1 MERVEDWYIYCEYD
15 NFLREINFL
24 YDEYI
29 NKIATLYKTP
39 EEEANKYEKY
49 LEENPS
55 EYSYITNVEDVLP
68 EIQNLT
74 FQRYLSVKNI
84 KYRYLCMNIV
94 ALYQMLEQ
102 FFSSIIK
109 TRISMSMDE
118 TLKKKSAE
126 SKFYIVDIKFFFNE
140 FNYDIESN
148 KYYKEIN
155 ELRLI
160 ENVIKHGDGTS
171 ANKLKAINDKYFKKV
186 KMSYPYN
193 DTIINDNLNIDEKDF
208 ERFYIAI
215 NKFIKEMPKHFIHKY
230 KWEK

>member
-24 YDEYI
+24 YNEYI

-39 EEEANKYEKY
+39 EEEANEYEKY

-55 EYSYITNVEDVLP
+55 EYSYITNVEDVLL

-102 FFSSIIK
+102 FFHQ
-109 TRISMSMDE
+109 
-118 TLKKKSAE
+118 L
-126 SKFYIVDIKFFFNE
+126 
-140 FNYDIESN
+140 
-148 KYYKEIN
+148 
-155 ELRLI
+155 
-160 ENVIKHGDGTS
+160 
-171 ANKLKAINDKYFKKV
+171 
-186 KMSYPYN
+186 
-193 DTIINDNLNIDEKDF
+193 
-208 ERFYIAI
+208 
-215 NKFIKEMPKHFIHKY
+215 
-230 KWEK
+230 

>member
-24 YDEYI
+24 YNEYI

-39 EEEANKYEKY
+39 EEEANEYEKY

-55 EYSYITNVEDVLP
+55 EYSYITNVEDVLL

-126 SKFYIVDIKFFFNE
+126 SKFYIVDIKFF
-140 FNYDIESN
+140 
-148 KYYKEIN
+148 
-155 ELRLI
+155 
-160 ENVIKHGDGTS
+160 
-171 ANKLKAINDKYFKKV
+171 
-186 KMSYPYN
+186 
-193 DTIINDNLNIDEKDF
+193 
-208 ERFYIAI
+208 
-215 NKFIKEMPKHFIHKY
+215 
-230 KWEK
+230 